1 MPPRGRYKS
10 RSNTNLKSSSNNK
23 SNKIATIS
31 NRVFRQHVKPKK
43 SNVSKPVSKPD
54 KQEIK
59 KQINAN
65 SKKSTPA
72 RPQMSPPI
80 PKKEGITISSGSSG
94 FGATISTSNA
104 SGKSLIYKDPNT
116 GSTIA
121 TKSARD
127 NIASGGDYNIVAS
140 TSAKNPPMGVSQIDP
155 SGTKTMTQTAPK
167 TLVGDVLYQKPKP
180 PVTAISQTGITHVK
194 PIDAVAQAQQNIL
207 TNLSNP
213 TPKTDL
219 LLNTPVK
226 KPPTLLTQ
234 TRRKKGDKR
243 GMSGGNWWSAM
254 IRTLLG

>member
-80 PKKEGITISSGSSG
+80 PKKEGITISSG
-94 FGATISTSNA
+94 
-104 SGKSLIYKDPNT
+104 
-116 GSTIA
+116 
-121 TKSARD
+121 
-127 NIASGGDYNIVAS
+127 
-140 TSAKNPPMGVSQIDP
+140 
-155 SGTKTMTQTAPK
+155 
-167 TLVGDVLYQKPKP
+167 
-180 PVTAISQTGITHVK
+180 
-194 PIDAVAQAQQNIL
+194 
-207 TNLSNP
+207 
-213 TPKTDL
+213 
-219 LLNTPVK
+219 
-226 KPPTLLTQ
+226 
-234 TRRKKGDKR
+234 
-243 GMSGGNWWSAM
+243 
-254 IRTLLG
+254 